1 MIQINLLP
9 SIKAEYVKAQRTKRT
24 VITISIIAVA
34 VSLGVVGLLASV
46 AYGTQQLQLN
56 NLKNDIAKS
65 EQNIKDVK
73 DLDKILTIQNQLLHS
88 PHCMNLSQLW
98 NDYLRTCSKQL
109 QTLWY

>member
-34 VSLGVVGLLASV
+34 VSLGVVGLLSSV

-88 PHCMNLSQLW
+88 PHCMNLNQ
-98 NDYLRTCSKQL
+98 
-109 QTLWY
+109 